1 MKEWERRSKGFVY
14 EQASKMTQIDRRF
27 KQKQQHSSF
36 RFLLSSQIFD
46 VCSTFFVFILIKP
59 NHKIS
64 AFSSL
69 LYQHIPSQ
77 KMSKIDCFDKTFI
90 ELSTTDNTLHADR
103 KGDV

>member
-1 MKEWERRSKGFVY
+1 MFV
-14 EQASKMTQIDRRF
+14 K
-27 KQKQQHSSF
+27 H
-36 RFLLSSQIFD
+36 
-46 VCSTFFVFILIKP
+46 FVFILIKP

-103 KGDV
+103 KEMFENRLFDAKSILKGKL